1 MVDKA
6 GQLWLRSPPTSLR
19 DRVMGSHTERYVVM
33 LDWSITGYN
42 CGWSSSEAGIDW

>member
-6 GQLWLRSPPTSLR
+6 GKLWPHSPPTSLR
-19 DRVMGSHTERYVVM
+19 DRVMGSNAQRYFMM

-42 CGWSSSEAGIDW
+42 CGWSSSEVGIV